1 MAHTHTHQHVHAH
14 SRAEQIEAA
23 EAACQR
29 VGETLT
35 PLRRRVF
42 ELLLDREGPAK
53 AYDLLDEIKP
63 EHGAAKPP
71 TVYRAL
77 DFLVRL
83 GLAHRIES
91 QNAFV
96 ACDVGACARSTIFL
110 ICEQC
115 GASVEV
121 DSGHALDDVSEA
133 AERAGFALKRTVLE
147 AMGLCAACR
156 A

>member
-1 MAHTHTHQHVHAH
+1 MSLAASV
-14 SRAEQIEAA
+14 RAEHIAAA
-23 EAACQR
+23 EAACTR

-42 ELLLDREGPAK
+42 ELLLDSEGPAK
-53 AYDLLDEIKP
+53 AYDLLDALKP
-63 EHGAAKPP
+63 EHSAAKPP

-110 ICEQC
+110 LCEKC
-115 GASVEV
+115 GASVEA
-121 DSGHALDDVSEA
+121 DAGHALSDVAEA
-133 AERAGFALKRTVLE
+133 ATRAGFALKRTMLE
-147 AMGLCAACR
+147 ATGLCATCR
-156 A
+156 AA

>member
-1 MAHTHTHQHVHAH
+1 MAHLDHNDRSA
-14 SRAEQIEAA
+14 QITAA
-23 EAACQR
+23 EAACAS

-53 AYDLLDEIKP
+53 AYDLLDDLRP
-63 EHGAAKPP
+63 EHGPAKPP

-110 ICEQC
+110 LCEKC

-121 DSGHALDDVSEA
+121 DAGHALSDVAEA
-133 AERAGFALKRTVLE
+133 AQRAGFRLKRTMLE
-147 AMGLCAACR
+147 ASGLCAAC

>member
-1 MAHTHTHQHVHAH
+1 MPTLNHPERDAQVA
-14 SRAEQIEAA
+14 AA
-23 EAACQR
+23 EAACLSE
-29 VGETLT
+29 GETFT

-53 AYDLLDEIKP
+53 AYDLLDDLRI

-77 DFLVRL
+77 EFLVRL

-110 ICEQC
+110 LCEKC
-115 GASVEV
+115 GASVEA
-121 DSGHALDDVSEA
+121 DAGHALADVAEA
-133 AERAGFALKRTVLE
+133 AHRAGFLLKRTMLE
-147 AMGLCAACR
+147 ASGLCGQCR
-156 A
+156 AA

>member
-1 MAHTHTHQHVHAH
+1 MTHLAHLD
-14 SRAEQIEAA
+14 RAAQIAAA
-23 EAACQR
+23 EAACAHE
-29 VGETLT
+29 GETLT

-42 ELLLDREGPAK
+42 ELLLDHEGPAK
-53 AYDLLDEIKP
+53 AYDLLDNLKP
-63 EHGAAKPP
+63 DHIAAKPP

-110 ICEQC
+110 LCEQC

-121 DSGHALDDVSEA
+121 DAGHALSDVAEA
-133 AERAGFALKRTVLE
+133 AQRAGFHLKRTMLE
-147 AMGLCAACR
+147 ATGLCTACR
-156 A
+156 AS